1 MKIRLFKP
9 GKFPIQP
16 FDRVVCR
23 AVACYGSTLLQRNS
37 IGKQTY
43 ISPIRFMRSIPSL
56 QNFLGVV
63 YEIMLRFYRL
73 WTFLNELGF
82 VRMNCSAFQAD
93 GY

>member
-1 MKIRLFKP
+1 M
-9 GKFPIQP
+9 IQS
-16 FDRVVCR
+16 
-23 AVACYGSTLLQRNS
+23 GSTRK
-37 IGKQTY
+37 IIEKF
-43 ISPIRFMRSIPSL
+43 PIRFMRSIPSL

>member
-1 MKIRLFKP
+1 M
-9 GKFPIQP
+9 IQS
-16 FDRVVCR
+16 
-23 AVACYGSTLLQRNS
+23 GSTRK
-37 IGKQTY
+37 IIEKF
-43 ISPIRFMRSIPSL
+43 RFTRSILSL